1 MKKIIILI
9 PVFNDWESL
18 KKLIVEISQH
28 VKFLKEFLFEIIVI
42 NDASN
47 IKRPEISKPN
57 NINSLKI
64 LNMKK
69 NNGHARCNAFGIR
82 YINNNV
88 KFDNIILMDGDGED
102 RPEEI
107 KSLLKEIQNDPN
119 VSVVA
124 KRVKRSE
131 GPFFQFLYKMHK
143 MLTFIFTGK
152 RINFGNYSCL
162 IKSDVEK
169 ISSKP
174 SLWSSFSGTVKKNI
188 TKLNEIN
195 STRGSRYFGPSKMS
209 LFKLLIHSF
218 SIIAVF
224 KFQVFLRSI
233 FFIFI
238 LIFTSQIYEDISF
251 FFLSLILI
259 FNLIIFVVS
268 FRESHQKLLASQN
281 NLDIIE
287 DISR

>member
-188 TKLNEIN
+188 PDLNEIN
-195 STRGSRYFGPSKMS
+195 STRGTRYFGPSQMS
-209 LFKLLIHSF
+209 FLKLLIHSF

-224 KFQVFLRSI
+224 KYQVFLRSI
-233 FFIFI
+233 IFFII
-238 LIFTSQIYEDISF
+238 LFYSVSYLGIFSYIFQIM
-251 FFLSLILI
+251 LVI
-259 FNLIIFVVS
+259 FNLLIFLVS
-268 FRESHQKLLASQN
+268 LRESKEELVKSHE
-281 NLDIIE
+281 NLKKVEKITH
-287 DISR
+287 